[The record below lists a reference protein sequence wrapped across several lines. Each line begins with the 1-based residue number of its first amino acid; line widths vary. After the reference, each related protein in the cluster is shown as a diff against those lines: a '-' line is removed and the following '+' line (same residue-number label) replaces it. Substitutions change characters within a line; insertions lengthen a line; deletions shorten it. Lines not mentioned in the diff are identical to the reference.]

1 MIYFCFTF
9 VANPSFQSQSQTYQS
24 QLNRRKQ
31 ILENTEYSLK
41 SQISQLEGQLNR
53 ANESQASQVKLNFI
67 SFWLLITGE
76 AVICVMRGK
85 QLRN

>member
-67 SFWLLITGE
+67 SSWLLITGE

-85 QLRN
+85 QL

>member
-31 ILENTEYSLK
+31 MLDNTESSLK
-41 SQISQLEGQLNR
+41 SQISQLEGHLKR
-53 ANESQASQVKLNFI
+53 ANESQATQVKHNFI
-67 SFWLLITGE
+67 SSWLEITGE
-76 AVICVMRGK
+76 AVISVTRGK
-85 QLRN
+85 QL